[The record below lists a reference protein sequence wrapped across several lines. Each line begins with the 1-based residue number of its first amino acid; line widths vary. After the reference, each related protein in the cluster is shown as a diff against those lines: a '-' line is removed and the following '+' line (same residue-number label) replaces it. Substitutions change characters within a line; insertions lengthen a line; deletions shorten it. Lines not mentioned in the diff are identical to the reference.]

1 MMAVKDFGMFTNR
14 GNDEIAVIVEHA
26 KTNRLTW
33 PETYQLLDQL
43 STCPGYGEA
52 MDTEVR
58 EIVYSRCNFTSA
70 FYF

>member
-1 MMAVKDFGMFTNR
+1 MIAVKDFGMFTEK
-14 GNDEIAVIVEHA
+14 GNKEVAVIVKHA
-26 KTNRLTW
+26 KTNCLTW
-33 PETYQLLDQL
+33 PETYRLLDQL

-58 EIVYSRCNFTSA
+58 EIVYSRCNFTTA

>member
-1 MMAVKDFGMFTNR
+1 MIAVKDFGMFTEK
-14 GNDEIAVIVEHA
+14 GNKEVAVIVEHA
-26 KTNRLTW
+26 KTNCLTW
-33 PETYQLLDQL
+33 PETYRLLDQL

-58 EIVYSRCNFTSA
+58 EIVYSRCNFTTA